1 MQVWFK
7 FGVAMENPSDLF
19 RRLEKLNAIG
29 AALSKERDINRL
41 LETIL
46 IAAKTIT
53 HADGGTLYRMTE
65 DGKALRFEILRT
77 DSLNIAMGGT
87 TGNTINFPNLP
98 LSKATG
104 EANDSMVA
112 AYAAI
117 HDKTVNIADAY
128 TEAGFDFSGTRSF
141 DERTGYRSQSFLTVP
156 MKNHEGEII
165 GVLQLINA
173 LDPETRKVR
182 PFASADQSLAES
194 LASQAAIA
202 LTNRLLITQLEELFE
217 AFINLINLAID
228 EKSPYTGGH
237 CQRVPALTMMLA
249 DAADAASEG
258 PLAAF
263 KMDDRDRYE
272 LKIAGLLHDCG
283 KVTTPVHVVD
293 KATKLHTL
301 FDRIHLIDTRF
312 EVLKRDAEIKALRQ
326 QLARRGSGDAAA
338 EEATWQSYLEE
349 VRVLDE
355 ERDFLRKANVGGE
368 AMKEADQQRV
378 RDIGSRHK
386 WRDVD
391 ANEADFLSA
400 DEADNLAIR
409 AGTLTQKEREIINYH
424 IVATI
429 KMLEQLP
436 WPKHLTKVPE
446 YAGGHHERM
455 DGKGYPKG
463 LTRDQMSL
471 QARMMGIADIF
482 EALTA
487 KDRPYKP
494 GMKLSQAMGIMANF
508 RKNGHIDPDLFEV
521 FVRQGVYRRYAEAFL
536 DPGHPSATIQYVF
549 FLFCRPLLSS
559 NLIIIRWW
567 TGNGRGSAVFLPSDD
582 APCPLPPPPTVFYPH
597 FVGDGNP
604 AIFHPPNP
612 RPPGSLLPPPPNS
625 LLDNSN
631 CLRNFHPVQTRG
643 SHEALTH
650 SGD

>member
-1 MQVWFK
+1 MDSTN
-7 FGVAMENPSDLF
+7 GLF
-19 RRLEKLNAIG
+19 RRLEQLNSIG
-29 AALSKERDINRL
+29 VALSKERDINRL

-46 IAAKTIT
+46 VAAKTIT

-65 DGKALRFEILRT
+65 DGKALRFEIMRT
-77 DSLNIAMGGT
+77 DSLHIAMGGT
-87 TGNTINFPNLP
+87 TGHAINFPNLP
-98 LSKATG
+98 LANDKG

-141 DERTGYRSQSFLTVP
+141 DQRTGYRSQSFLTVP

-173 LDPETRKVR
+173 LDPQTHQVN
-182 PFASADQSLAES
+182 PFSSADQSLAES

-217 AFINLINLAID
+217 AFISLINLAID

-249 DAADAASEG
+249 EAADATQEG
-258 PLAAF
+258 PLASF
-263 KMDDRDRYE
+263 RMDERDRYE

-293 KATKLHTL
+293 KATKLQTL
-301 FDRIHLIDTRF
+301 FDRIDLIDTRF
-312 EVLKRDAEIKALRQ
+312 EVLKRDAEIHALRK
-326 QLARRGSGDAAA
+326 QLALREAVDVTADALIWA
-338 EEATWQSYLEE
+338 ECQEE

-355 ERDFLRKANVGGE
+355 DREFLRKTNVGGE
-368 AMKEADQQRV
+368 TMKDADLQRV
-378 RDIGSRHK
+378 RDIGSHRR
-386 WRDVD
+386 WRNVD
-391 ANEADFLSA
+391 GVETEFLTA
-400 DEADNLAIR
+400 DEVVNLTIR
-409 AGTLTQKEREIINYH
+409 GGTLTLKERDIINHH

-463 LTRDQMSL
+463 LTREQMSV

-487 KDRPYKP
+487 RDRPYKH

-508 RKNGHIDPDLFEV
+508 KKGGHIDPDLFDV
-521 FVRQGVYRRYAEAFL
+521 FVKEKVYLKYAQQFL
-536 DPGHPSATIQYVF
+536 DPQQIDEVDVAT
-549 FLFCRPLLSS
+549 
-559 NLIIIRWW
+559 
-567 TGNGRGSAVFLPSDD
+567 
-582 APCPLPPPPTVFYPH
+582 
-597 FVGDGNP
+597 
-604 AIFHPPNP
+604 
-612 RPPGSLLPPPPNS
+612 
-625 LLDNSN
+625 
-631 CLRNFHPVQTRG
+631 
-643 SHEALTH
+643 LTA
-650 SGD
+650 

>member
-1 MQVWFK
+1 MDST
-7 FGVAMENPSDLF
+7 SDLF
-19 RRLEKLNAIG
+19 RRLEQLNAIG

-258 PLAAF
+258 PLASF

-312 EVLKRDAEIKALRQ
+312 EVLKRDAEIRALRQ
-326 QLARRGSGDAAA
+326 QLAQRGKADTVA
-338 EEATWQSYLEE
+338 EEATWQAYLEE

-436 WPKHLTKVPE
+436 WPRHLTKVPE

-463 LTRDQMSL
+463 LSREQMSL

-536 DPGHPSATIQYVF
+536 DPGQVD
-549 FLFCRPLLSS
+549 
-559 NLIIIRWW
+559 
-567 TGNGRGSAVFLPSDD
+567 AVDE
-582 APCPLPPPPTVFYPH
+582 A
-597 FVGDGNP
+597 
-604 AIFHPPNP
+604 AILQ
-612 RPPGSLLPPPPNS
+612 PG
-625 LLDNSN
+625 
-631 CLRNFHPVQTRG
+631 
-643 SHEALTH
+643 
-650 SGD
+650 